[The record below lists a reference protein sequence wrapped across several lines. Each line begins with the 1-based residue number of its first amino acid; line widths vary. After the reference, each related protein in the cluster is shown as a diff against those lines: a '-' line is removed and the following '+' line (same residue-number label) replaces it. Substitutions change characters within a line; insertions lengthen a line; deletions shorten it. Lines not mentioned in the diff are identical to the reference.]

1 MKRIFF
7 VLGVLGIMGITA
19 SFSSNTDQI
28 APSDNDGGCE
38 GGSRVCCITGK
49 VNHV

>member
-19 SFSSNTDQI
+19 SFSSNTDQV
-28 APSDNDGGCE
+28 APSDNDGRCE
-38 GGSRVCCITGK
+38 GGSRVCN
-49 VNHV
+49 VNPRNNFG